1 MQLHL
6 ASILSQKG
14 MTQSALADQIG
25 VKKGFMSEIISGK
38 KSPSFETLIAIAA
51 ALGVSI
57 GELFGETPKAAPL
70 SIGFHEGQAVP
81 FAWRP
86 TADSHDTSSEI
97 AALKHGIRRPETYK
111 VTSPVPWLALLPG
124 DILIVDLGRSPKD
137 GEIILVGLSNEDGF
151 DTRTVL
157 ARFRDGLALMPDPLV
172 QEPVL
177 TLGTDP
183 RAAWRATVRSI
194 IRPIVA

>member
-1 MQLHL
+1 MQLYL
-6 ASILSQKG
+6 APILSQKG

-38 KSPSFETLIAIAA
+38 KSPSFETLIAIAG

-57 GELFGETPKAAPL
+57 GELFGEAPKIEPQN
-70 SIGFHEGQAVP
+70 SGFHEGQAVP
-81 FAWRP
+81 YAWRP
-86 TADSHDTSSEI
+86 TAESHDTSSEI

-111 VTSPVPWLALLPG
+111 VTAPVPWLAMLPG
-124 DILIVDLGRSPKD
+124 DILIVDLGKSPKN
-137 GEIILVGLSNEDGF
+137 GEIILVGLSDQNGF
-151 DTRTVL
+151 NTRTVL
-157 ARFRDGLALMPDPLV
+157 ARFREGLALMPDAMT

-194 IRPIVA
+194 IRPMLA